1 MNLELGTHQKVTASH
16 LRREAYLYVRQS
28 TLRQVFENTE
38 STERQYALRER
49 AVALG
54 WPIEQITVID
64 HDLGL
69 SGASAA
75 DRAGFQRLVT
85 EVGLGHAG
93 IVLGLEVSR
102 LARNCAD
109 WHRLLEICALTDTL
123 ILDEDGL
130 YDPSHFN
137 DRLLLG
143 LKGTMSEA
151 ELHVLRA
158 RLQGGLRNKA
168 RRGELQFLLPVGL
181 VYDLQ
186 GRVVLDPDQQV
197 QQTLHTFFQTYER
210 TASALA
216 VVKFFR
222 REKLLFPRH
231 VRGGPRKGE
240 LICGPLIH
248 SRALQMLHNPR
259 YAGAFAFGRSS
270 NRKRGD
276 GHVEHRQLPQDQW
289 HTLLLSTHPG
299 YITWEQYQVH
309 QQQLRDAA
317 QSYGDDRRHGPA
329 GEGPAL
335 LQGLV
340 LCGVCG
346 RRMSL
351 RYHRRPGGL
360 VPQYI
365 CQRESTQHGEEVCQS
380 IHGQALDAAIG
391 RLLLERMTPVTLNV
405 AFAVQQ
411 ELQARFEEVDRL
423 RQQQVERA
431 RYEADL
437 ARQRYMQVDPGNRLV
452 ADALEAD
459 WNEKLRTLTA
469 AQDEAEQRRAT
480 DHQLLDER
488 CRAQVL
494 ALATDF
500 PKLWNSPQTSA
511 RDRKRMVRLLI
522 EDVTLTQT
530 EMVLAQVRF
539 KGGATHPLSLARP
552 PSAWK
557 IRQTAP
563 EVVAEIDRLLT
574 DHVDSEIAA
583 QLNERGWTSGEGRPF
598 SNRIVAN
605 IRRDYRLKPRFDRLR
620 ARGLLTI
627 QELAAQLGVS
637 RQTICLWCRQGL
649 LQGHAYNDKHE
660 CLFEPPTADSPTKQ
674 QGHKLADRRRFPKV
688 PSHRRKEVQDE
699 A

>member
-1 MNLELGTHQKVTASH
+1 M
-16 LRREAYLYVRQS
+16 
-28 TLRQVFENTE
+28 
-38 STERQYALRER
+38 
-49 AVALG
+49 
-54 WPIEQITVID
+54 
-64 HDLGL
+64 
-69 SGASAA
+69 
-75 DRAGFQRLVT
+75 
-85 EVGLGHAG
+85 GHAG

-109 WHRLLEICALTDTL
+109 WHRLLEICALADTL

-151 ELHVLRA
+151 ELHVLHA

-168 RRGELQFLLPVGL
+168 RRGELQFPLPVGL
-181 VYDLQ
+181 VYDLR

-197 QQTLHTFFQTYER
+197 QQTLHTFFETYER
-210 TASALA
+210 TGSALA

-240 LICGPLIH
+240 LIWVPLIH

-259 YAGAFAFGRSS
+259 YAGAFAFGRSW

-276 GHVEHRQLPQDQW
+276 GRVEHRKLPQDQW
-289 HTLLLSTHPG
+289 HTLLLGAHPG
-299 YITWEQYQVH
+299 YITWEQYQTH

-340 LCGVCG
+340 LCGICG

-360 VPQYI
+360 VPQYL
-365 CQRESTQHGEEVCQS
+365 CQRDSTQHGEEVCQS

-411 ELQARFEEVDRL
+411 ELQSRFEEVHRL

-469 AQDEAEQRRAT
+469 AQDEAEQQRAT
-480 DHQLLDER
+480 DHQLLDDQ
-488 CRAQVL
+488 CRQRVL
-494 ALATDF
+494 ALVTDF
-500 PKLWNSPQTSA
+500 PRLWNSPQTTA

-522 EDVTLTQT
+522 EDVTLTQNET
-530 EMVLAQVRF
+530 LLAQVRF
-539 KGGATHPLSLARP
+539 KGGATQSLSLPRP

-574 DHVDSEIAA
+574 NHVDSQIAA
-583 QLNERGWTSGEGRPF
+583 QLNDRGWTSGEGCPF
-598 SNRIVAN
+598 SSRIVAN
-605 IRRDYRLKPRFDRLR
+605 IRRDYRLKPRFERLR
-620 ARGLLTI
+620 ERGLLTI
-627 QELAAQLGVS
+627 KELAAQLGVC
-637 RQTICLWCRQGL
+637 RQTIGTWYRQGIL
-649 LQGHAYNDKHE
+649 HGHAYNDKHE
-660 CLFEPPTADSPTKQ
+660 CLFDPPNADSPTKQ
-674 QGHKLADRRRFPKV
+674 QGHKLDDRRRFPKI